1 MRLAMSSQARSWWE
15 LTLTWDMGPSHGSM
29 FAASRNFLRF
39 NQNLDTSLRLGAGN
53 HLADE
58 PHYHIPSLWPF
69 SSSITTLRAGPI
81 WLLMSWSGGK
91 TCNKPCY
98 VIIESHRINP
108 CQTVLQREDINS
120 RALQAAG
127 RELQVSPGSL
137 TVLWAD
143 PGSGAGIV
151 FSSHLILQPTT
162 VITWRHI
169 RRFIKLNLSV
179 LLINSQYNLRSFY
192 ISHNFT

>member
-1 MRLAMSSQARSWWE
+1 MRAHLDMRHGGISQAVTQVSV
-15 LTLTWDMGPSHGSM
+15 GSQQE
-29 FAASRNFLRF
+29 FSTIQSKFGHITEARGRESP
-39 NQNLDTSLRLGAGN
+39 
-53 HLADE
+53 DE

-69 SSSITTLRAGPI
+69 SSSITTLRTGPI

-120 RALQAAG
+120 WALQAAG

-137 TVLWAD
+137 TVLWGD

-169 RRFIKLNLSV
+169 RRFIIKLNLSV
-179 LLINSQYNLRSFY
+179 LLINSQYNLRRSFLY
-192 ISHNFT
+192 HIILPR